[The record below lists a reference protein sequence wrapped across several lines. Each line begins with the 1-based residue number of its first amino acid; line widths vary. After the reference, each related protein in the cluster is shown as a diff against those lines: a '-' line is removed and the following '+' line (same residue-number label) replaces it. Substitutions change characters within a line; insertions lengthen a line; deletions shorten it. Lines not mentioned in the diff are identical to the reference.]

1 MIGIFYNDTSVV
13 DQGSMGATSAGLGCG
28 TTVYFEL
35 PLFSAATA
43 GKLPTA
49 PSMADYPLQSQASIL
64 GNASPNHS
72 IERDRARLLDEVMS
86 TPERT
91 KPCPCITPLTG
102 SAIHIVDATTTD
114 EDGASP
120 SPRLRNKPM
129 QGMPR

>member
-1 MIGIFYNDTSVV
+1 MIGIFYNNTYAV

-35 PLFSAATA
+35 PLFFAATA

-49 PSMADYPLQSQASIL
+49 PSMTDYPLQSQTSTL
-64 GNASPNHS
+64 GNASPNQS
-72 IERDRARLLDEVMS
+72 NERDRAPLLDEVMS
-86 TPERT
+86 TPGRT
-91 KPCPCITPLTG
+91 KPRPSMTPLTG

-114 EDGASP
+114 GGDASP